1 LRRWAHGEAPGVAFD
16 ALAARFGVADPQALI
31 ADAVIKQTLNDNT
44 ARALARGVYGVP
56 TFDVGGELFW
66 GLDAMPLLSAYLA
79 NPQLFAS
86 GELRRAGDIPVA
98 QARKSTT

>member
-1 LRRWAHGEAPGVAFD
+1 
-16 ALAARFGVADPQALI
+16 
-31 ADAVIKQTLNDNT
+31 
-44 ARALARGVYGVP
+44 
-56 TFDVGGELFW
+56 VGGELFW